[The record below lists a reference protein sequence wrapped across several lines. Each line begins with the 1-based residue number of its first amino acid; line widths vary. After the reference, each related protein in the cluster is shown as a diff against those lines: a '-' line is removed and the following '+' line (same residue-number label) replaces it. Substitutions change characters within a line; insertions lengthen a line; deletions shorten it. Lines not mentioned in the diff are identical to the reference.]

1 MGHLLGGLAI
11 LAITPEWSDLAGL
24 IKNNQA
30 GWVFDNSGNV
40 DFPKKYSKNNPFYL
54 KHTQSNKEIISPIID
69 KLRFLIR
76 NREYL
81 FQIRQNSFIN
91 IRKNYNEYN
100 LSRKWERF
108 IEKI

>member
-1 MGHLLGGLAI
+1 MAGGLAI
-11 LAITPEWSDLAGL
+11 LAITPEWSDLARL
-24 IKNNQA
+24 ITNNQA
-30 GWVFDNSGNV
+30 GWVFDNSGHV
-40 DFPKKYSKNNPFYL
+40 DFPKTYPKNNTFHF
-54 KHTQSNKEIISPIID
+54 KHTQSNKEIISPVLD

-81 FQIRQNSFIN
+81 FQIRENSFKN
-91 IRKNYNEYN
+91 IRKNYNNYN